1 MPNFAEKSKKDKI
14 FFRCYVFWFWSF
26 YTFQYKKKEKEISM
40 RRGDEKQVS
49 DLEQPNLL
57 KDAKIV
63 TVGLT
68 PIYLEKI
75 YTKQVLKFMHL
86 HHIIHFIEI
95 VSVHKFNPRVY
106 EFTTILHC

>member
-49 DLEQPNLL
+49 DLEQPKLL

-68 PIYLEKI
+68 PIYLKGAFKYNITTGRGGSGKVCKTELEKSVRRWEGEI
-75 YTKQVLKFMHL
+75 TKKCD
-86 HHIIHFIEI
+86 I
-95 VSVHKFNPRVY
+95 
-106 EFTTILHC
+106 